1 MPFWRPCAKLDMAI
15 CRAFRGRDAEAAG
28 WSAMARG
35 GDYPGGKASRQCLRW
50 TGAVHREVAFDVEE
64 PAMIGR
70 ATDDVNGD
78 VRLAAGG
85 GGASAALRA
94 LRPGV
99 RVALRCAA
107 SAVRACRRCGHARAL
122 VGEGAYLGVRL
133 GLCVRRRG
141 EAVGQPP
148 VVLTLARG
156 MQTTV
161 LWRR

>member
-1 MPFWRPCAKLDMAI
+1 
-15 CRAFRGRDAEAAG
+15 
-28 WSAMARG
+28 
-35 GDYPGGKASRQCLRW
+35 
-50 TGAVHREVAFDVEE
+50 
-64 PAMIGR
+64 MIGR

-99 RVALRCAA
+99 RAALRCAA
-107 SAVRACRRCGHARAL
+107 SAVRACRRCGHAWAL
-122 VGEGAYLGVRL
+122 VGAGAYLGVRL

-148 VVLTLARG
+148 VVLTLDRG
-156 MQTTV
+156 MQATV